1 MKKIILTLAIT
12 AISALSFAQAKYTIT
27 GILPNENDN
36 GKMVRLISLFEKTT
50 LDSTTIS
57 NNTFKFSGSLDKDML
72 IAIASVEDGSKRGK
86 SAFVILENGDINV
99 TYSETGATASGTPTN
114 DEYLEH
120 NKNLGTFIEAED
132 MDGYVNAIF
141 NITQKNIT
149 NPFGEYMLL
158 SSNYYFE
165 NTQTRALLNATSKGF
180 KETDL
185 YKKMDEQLTKV
196 EATDVGKTYTDIKG
210 AGLDG
215 VETALSDYVGKAEY
229 VLVDFWASWCG
240 PCRKE
245 MPKVVEAYE
254 KYKAKGL
261 EIVGVSLDSDKAAW
275 ENGSEKLNI
284 TWPQMSDLGGW
295 KSELAA
301 AYGVNSIPMTLIID
315 KEGKI
320 IARGLHG
327 EDLQNK
333 LAELFD

>member
-1 MKKIILTLAIT
+1 MKKIILTLAIAT
-12 AISALSFAQAKYTIT
+12 ISALSFAQTKYTIT
-27 GILPNENDN
+27 GTLPNEGDN
-36 GKMVRLISLFEKTT
+36 GKMVRLISLFDKTT
-50 LDSTTIS
+50 IDSTTVS
-57 NNTFKFSGSLDKDML
+57 DKTFKFSGSLDKDME
-72 IAIASVEDGSKRGK
+72 IAITSVEDGSKRGK

-99 TYSETGATASGTPTN
+99 TYSETGAITSGTPTN
-114 DEYLEH
+114 DEYLEY
-120 NKNLGTFIEAED
+120 NKNLGTFIEAQD

-141 NITQKNIT
+141 NMTQKHIT

-158 SSNYYFE
+158 SSNFYFE
-165 NTQTRALLNATSKGF
+165 NAQTRALLNATSKKF
-180 KETDL
+180 KETEF
-185 YKKMDEQLTKV
+185 YKNLDEQLSKV
-196 EATDVGKTYTDIKG
+196 EATDVGKTYTDLKG
-210 AGLDG
+210 KGLND
-215 VETALSDYVGKAEY
+215 VETALSNYVGKAKY

-245 MPKVVEAYE
+245 MPKVVAAYE
-254 KYKAKGL
+254 KYKEKGL
-261 EIVGVSLDSDKAAW
+261 EIVGISLDSDKASW
-275 ENGSEKLNI
+275 EKGSEKLNI